1 MFDEVAQLIQADGKE
16 IFQNRK
22 SHINLMNTMS
32 KLIQNFNSIKQ
43 WLNGKKNYSFTP

>member
-22 SHINLMNTMS
+22 SHINLMNTYE
-32 KLIQNFNSIKQ
+32 QANIK
-43 WLNGKKNYSFTP
+43 F